1 MELTILMPCLNEAA
15 AVADCVQEAADY
27 LKSRKI
33 AGEVL
38 VADNGSSDCS
48 RELAAAAGA
57 RVITVAEQGYGN
69 ALRGGIMA
77 AEGRYIIMGD
87 CDGSYDF
94 SDLDPILEKLRQGWH
109 LVVGNRFAGHIAP
122 GAMPFSHRFLGVP
135 LLSWLG
141 RIRFGVD
148 LSDFHCGLR
157 GMSRAAA
164 LKAGFRCGGMEF
176 ATEMIGRFADAG
188 LSVTQVPVSL
198 RKDLRQHP
206 GHLRTIPDGFRH
218 LLLILSWKMR

>member
-15 AVADCVQEAADY
+15 SVVACVQEAAAY
-27 LKSRKI
+27 LQSRKI
-33 AGEVL
+33 RGEVL
-38 VADNGSSDCS
+38 VADNGSTDGSP
-48 RELAAAAGA
+48 ELAAAAGA
-57 RVITVAEQGYGN
+57 RVITVAEKGYGN
-69 ALRGGIMA
+69 AIRGGIAA
-77 AEGRYIIMGD
+77 AEGRYIIIGD

-94 SDLDPILEKLRQGWH
+94 SALDPILERLHQGWH

-122 GAMPFSHRFLGVP
+122 GAMPFSHRYLGVP
-135 LLSWLG
+135 FLSWLG
-141 RIRFGVD
+141 RFRFGVD

-157 GMSRAAA
+157 GISRAAA
-164 LKAGFRCGGMEF
+164 LEAGFQCGGMEF

-188 LSVTQVPVSL
+188 FSVTQVPVSL

-218 LLLILSWKMR
+218 LLLILSWKRR

>member
-15 AVADCVQEAADY
+15 AVADCVREAADY

-57 RVITVAEQGYGN
+57 RVITVAEKGYGN

-94 SDLDPILEKLRQGWH
+94 SNLDPMLAKLRQGWH
-109 LVVGNRFAGHIAP
+109 LVMGNRFSGGIVP
-122 GAMPFSHRFLGVP
+122 GAMPLSHQYLGVP

-141 RIRFGVD
+141 RCRFGVAV
-148 LSDFHCGLR
+148 SDFHCGLR
-157 GMSRAAA
+157 GMTRVDAQ
-164 LKAGFRCGGMEF
+164 KAGLRCSGMEF
-176 ATEMIGRFADAG
+176 ATELVGRFADAG
-188 LSVTQVPVSL
+188 LSICQVPVRL
-198 RKDLRQHP
+198 RRTRRLGP
-206 GHLRTIPDGFRH
+206 GHLRTIPDGMRH
-218 LLLILSWKMR
+218 LALILFWKRK